1 MRKQGSLFST
11 VVNYINTIPAGQ
23 TYKVADLIKETRGAE
38 EITWWKSRTDEAYR
52 TRLYQGYLRSL
63 GFLENVKRGE
73 WKVVAHIPEWLNSGV
88 VNCAKGYKETYNDT
102 SSLKWCAVIWT
113 YLTNQHNQ
121 QAEQDLETEIEKH
134 NNMKGHQ
141 PGEAIIT
148 FEQCMDAM
156 KACIELR
163 KIGVLAVPLS
173 AHDFE
178 IHVINKTAA
187 EDLANWLIKNGYDD
201 ITELP
206 ELEDLVGA
214 YYPEP
219 ELESREFAPCESNK
233 VYLTVLNYA
242 DRNVDVYKVESD
254 EIYEFLEETYGVGYD
269 DFTEYMASDELKLNI
284 DC

>member
-102 SSLKWCAVIWT
+102 SSLKWCSLIMT
-113 YLTNQHNQ
+113 YLDKQ

-134 NNMKGHQ
+134 NNMKGPQ
-141 PGEAIIT
+141 PGEAITTI
-148 FEQCMDAM
+148 QCMDPM
-156 KACIELR
+156 TACIELR
-163 KIGVLAVPLS
+163 KIGVLAVPVNLGEI
-173 AHDFE
+173 E
-178 IHVINKTAA
+178 IHVINKAA
-187 EDLANWLIKNGYDD
+187 CEDLAFWLINNGFDD
-201 ITELP
+201 LDEFP
-206 ELEDLVGA
+206 ELEDMLRPFFPA
-214 YYPEP
+214 
-219 ELESREFAPCESNK
+219 SSEFETCESKK

-254 EIYEFLEETYGVGYD
+254 EVYEFLEETYGVGYD
-269 DFTEYMASDELKLNI
+269 DFTEYMTSDELKLNI

>member
-102 SSLKWCAVIWT
+102 SSLKWCSLIMT

-134 NNMKGHQ
+134 NNMKGPQ
-141 PGEAIIT
+141 PGEAITTI
-148 FEQCMDAM
+148 QCMDPM
-156 KACIELR
+156 TACIELR
-163 KIGVLAVPLS
+163 KIGVLAVPVNLGEI
-173 AHDFE
+173 E
-178 IHVINKTAA
+178 IHVINKAA
-187 EDLANWLIKNGYDD
+187 FEDLANWLINNGFDD
-201 ITELP
+201 LDEFP
-206 ELEDLVGA
+206 ELEDMLRPFFPV
-214 YYPEP
+214 
-219 ELESREFAPCESNK
+219 SSEFASCESKK

-254 EIYEFLEETYGVGYD
+254 EVYEFLEETYGVGYD
-269 DFTEYMASDELKLNI
+269 DFTEYMTSDELKLNI